1 MWEPI
6 GSGSDFSIWINWE
19 IEKAVEPYSTE
30 QFIKYLKFTTHNC
43 IAVYDNELVIMDRMK
58 LNILFKYQCNNTI
71 TSMCVNPTTS
81 TIINCGTIQSY
92 VVTLQFNV
100 ISGQNYVSF
109 KDLLCTNND
118 YMNDKC
124 VHIRV

>member
-1 MWEPI
+1 M
-6 GSGSDFSIWINWE
+6 
-19 IEKAVEPYSTE
+19 EKAVEPYSTE
-30 QFIKYLKFTTHNC
+30 QFIKYLKFTSQNC
-43 IAVYDNELVIMDRMK
+43 IAVYDDELVIMDRMK
-58 LNILFKYQCNNTI
+58 LNILFKYQCNSTI
-71 TSMCVNPTTS
+71 TPMCVNPTTS
-81 TIINCGTIQSY
+81 TIISCGTIQGY

-124 VHIRV
+124 VHIMLYLLYYWSNNNIL